1 MRIIFQSRFF
11 EETKSLEVPNDI
23 TVKELKFKYLQ
34 KIGFYPS
41 SPLFNRDGL
50 RLEDREKI
58 SIYGI
63 KDGDTIFVEDRERE
77 MEMMEM
83 MERKRREMEMMEM
96 QMMEMMERNR
106 KMEKMEMREEMKM
119 NEMKMKEMMERKRR
133 EMEMMERERAERWK
147 NSTHTCPYGCER
159 QIPNKYNGCRELLEV
174 YPNYFG

>member
-1 MRIIFQSRFF
+1 MRILFQSRFF

-23 TVKELKFKYLQ
+23 TVKELKFKYLL

-63 KDGDTIFVEDRERE
+63 KDGDTIFVEDKERQ

-83 MERKRREMEMMEM
+83 MERKRREIEMMEM
-96 QMMEMMERNR
+96 KMMER
-106 KMEKMEMREEMKM
+106 EGM
-119 NEMKMKEMMERKRR
+119 NEMKMTESERMIGMEMKIEMEKMIR

-159 QIPNKYNGCRELLEV
+159 QIPNKYKGCRELLQV
-174 YPNYFG
+174 CPNYFG

>member
-1 MRIIFQSRFF
+1 MRIIVESRFF

-23 TVKELKFKYLQ
+23 TVKELKFKYLL

-58 SIYGI
+58 SNYDI

-77 MEMMEM
+77 MEMMKM

-96 QMMEMMERNR
+96 EMMDRS
-106 KMEKMEMREEMKM
+106 EKMETITGTERMIEMKEV
-119 NEMKMKEMMERKRR
+119 NNMKEMIKEKRR
-133 EMEMMERERAERWK
+133 ELEMMMRERAERWK

-159 QIPNKYNGCRELLEV
+159 QIPNIYNGCRELLQAC
-174 YPNYFG
+174 PNYFG

>member
-23 TVKELKFKYLQ
+23 TVKELKFKYLL

-58 SIYGI
+58 SIYDI

-96 QMMEMMERNR
+96 
-106 KMEKMEMREEMKM
+106 
-119 NEMKMKEMMERKRR
+119 KMKEMKMTERERMYEMEEMIEEKRR
-133 EMEMMERERAERWK
+133 ELEMMMRERAERWK

-159 QIPNKYNGCRELLEV
+159 QIPNIYKGCRELLQA